1 MRLKDADA
9 LVKHLCE
16 DVALKHFYGR
26 TMEHAVR
33 NLHYLCEFI
42 DNAPTVDAVPVVR
55 CKDCKYFGTT
65 KFFDATIALCK
76 KQRSAKTEMEVH
88 VTPPDWFCADG
99 ERREE
104 NV

>member
-1 MRLKDADA
+1 MSRLKDADA

-55 CKDCKYFGTT
+55 CKDCKHCEKSCFAG
-65 KFFDATIALCK
+65 FWHCEAWGQEICMA
-76 KQRSAKTEMEVH
+76 VH
-88 VTPPDWFCADG
+88 DPEKYFCAEG

-104 NV
+104 NAGI